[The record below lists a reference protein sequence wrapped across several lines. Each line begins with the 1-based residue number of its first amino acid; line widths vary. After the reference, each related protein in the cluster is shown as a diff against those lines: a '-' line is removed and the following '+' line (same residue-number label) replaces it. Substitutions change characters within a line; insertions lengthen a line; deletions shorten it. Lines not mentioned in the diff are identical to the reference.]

1 MPGAIY
7 AVSFPD
13 QFITQSFRISTD
25 FGTKTLRLRPDI
37 RKCDIIFERE
47 IFLRKERLFKT
58 ETVKR
63 PDRIDGCSLRCN
75 LKLL

>member
-13 QFITQSFRISTD
+13 QFITHSFRISTD
-25 FGTKTLRLRPDI
+25 LGTKKTLRLRSDI

-47 IFLRKERLFKT
+47 IFLRKER
-58 ETVKR
+58 
-63 PDRIDGCSLRCN
+63 
-75 LKLL
+75 